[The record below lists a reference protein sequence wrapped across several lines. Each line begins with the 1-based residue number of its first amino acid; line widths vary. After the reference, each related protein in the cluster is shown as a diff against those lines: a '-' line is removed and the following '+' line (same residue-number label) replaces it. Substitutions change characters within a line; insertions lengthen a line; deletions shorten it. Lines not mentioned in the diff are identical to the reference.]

1 MRLREQVENALNE
14 MRMLTLGAQVLIGF
28 HYNAAFS
35 QRFERLPQELK
46 SVVLIGLGLMLVAL
60 GLLLTPSAFHRVVEH
75 GHDSKRILS
84 FTGRVAGVA
93 LLPMALGLGVDA
105 LLAVAISDGLPNGI
119 AAGSAMLVMALTLWY
134 AVEWVLRWSGRAGPR
149 STLPE
154 RDDADLNTRIKLVL
168 TEARTVLPGAQA
180 LLGFQ
185 LAAVLT
191 DAFEKLPSASQQVHL
206 VALGL
211 IGLSVVLLM
220 APAAFHR
227 IVERGQDSER
237 MHTFSSAM
245 VLGALVPLGLGV
257 SADLYV
263 VAEKVLKSASVA
275 VALATACLV
284 LLFGLWFGVTLA
296 VRALSPDPAVTN
308 AR

>member
-1 MRLREQVENALNE
+1 MRLRDQVENALNE
-14 MRMLTLGAQVLIGF
+14 TRMLTLGAQVLIGF
-28 HYNAAFS
+28 HYTAAFS
-35 QRFERLPQELK
+35 QRFERLPPELK
-46 SVVLIGLGLMLVAL
+46 AVVLIGLGLMLVAL
-60 GLLLTPSAFHRVVEH
+60 GLLLTPSAFHRIVEH
-75 GHDSKRILS
+75 GHDSQRILS
-84 FTGRVAGVA
+84 LTGHFAGFA

-105 LLAVAISDGLPNGI
+105 LLAVTVSDGLPSGI
-119 AAGSAMLVMALTLWY
+119 SAGIGMSVVALGLWY
-134 AVEWVLRWSGRAGPR
+134 GLEWVLRWAGQARERP
-149 STLPE
+149 TLPE

-191 DAFEKLPSASQQVHL
+191 DAFEKLPSTSQHVHL

-211 IGLSVVLLM
+211 IGASVVLLM

-263 VAEKVLKSASVA
+263 VSEKVLNSATVA
-275 VALATACLV
+275 VALATACLI

-296 VRALSPDPAVTN
+296 VRRRSPDPAVTN